1 LRMFVAEEDIPP
13 DVSDRLN
20 NFSRRKSCDICIFS
34 PIALKSPTEESMH
47 NRQST
52 PMFDYTLEDL
62 LPHRE
67 SMLLIGEILNVDSMR
82 AVTLSTV
89 AGTWPMADQN
99 GVPPLI
105 LVELA
110 AQTAGVCNG
119 WVRLQQRGADSEKMG
134 FLVAVKRADF
144 YVDHLP
150 FGLQVTTRAENTLAF
165 DNFREVTSLLYNGDN
180 LLAEVVLQLYQA

>member
-1 LRMFVAEEDIPP
+1 MKRPLPLPAV
-13 DVSDRLN
+13 LKKN
-20 NFSRRKSCDICIFS
+20 YS
-34 PIALKSPTEESMH
+34 PMAKENPKLMH
-47 NRQST
+47 TGPSACLSH
-52 PMFDYTLEDL
+52 YTVEDL

-67 SMLLIGEILNVDSMR
+67 GMLLIGEILTVDSLH

-89 AGTWPMADQN
+89 AGTWPMAAQD

-119 WVRLQQRGADSEKMG
+119 WVRLQQKGADSEKMG
-134 FLVAVKRADF
+134 FLVAVKRAEF
-144 YVDHLP
+144 YVDRLS
-150 FGLQVTTRAENTLAF
+150 FGLQVTARAENTLAF
-165 DNFREVTSLLYNGDN
+165 DNFREVTSQLHHKDN

>member
-1 LRMFVAEEDIPP
+1 M
-13 DVSDRLN
+13 
-20 NFSRRKSCDICIFS
+20 
-34 PIALKSPTEESMH
+34 ALKSPTEESMH
-47 NRQST
+47 KRQSA
-52 PMFDYTLEDL
+52 PISDYTLEDL

-67 SMLLIGEILNVDSMR
+67 AMLLIGEILNVDSMQ
-82 AVTLSTV
+82 AVTLSMV
-89 AGTWPMADQN
+89 AGTWPMAGQD
-99 GVPPLI
+99 GVPSLI

-119 WVRLQQRGADSEKMG
+119 WVRLQQQGMDSEKMG

-150 FGLQVTTRAENTLAF
+150 FGLQVTARAENTMEF
-165 DNFREVTSLLYNGDN
+165 DNFREVTSQLHHKDH